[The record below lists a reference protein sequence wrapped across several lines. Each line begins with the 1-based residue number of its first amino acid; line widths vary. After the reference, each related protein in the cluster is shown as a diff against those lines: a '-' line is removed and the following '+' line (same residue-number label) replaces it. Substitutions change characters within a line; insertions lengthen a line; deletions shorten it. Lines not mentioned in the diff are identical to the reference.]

1 MKTYYLGRDFADPIK
16 ISDKS
21 VSVSHKHATIT
32 IDGDE
37 WILQDTESTN
47 GTYIDL
53 NSATL

>member
-37 WILQDTESTN
+37 WISSL
-47 GTYIDL
+47 
-53 NSATL
+53 